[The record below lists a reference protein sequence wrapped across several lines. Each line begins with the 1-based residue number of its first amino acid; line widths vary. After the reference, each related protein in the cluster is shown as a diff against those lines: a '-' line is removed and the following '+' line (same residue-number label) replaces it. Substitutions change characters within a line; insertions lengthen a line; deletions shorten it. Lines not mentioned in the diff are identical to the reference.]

1 MADTATVPLL
11 TSHKADPAK
20 VPPTSIDDM
29 IEKYIGDTGGAVQ
42 LLKAVFVAFAWAFDA
57 QQVFI
62 SVFTDAEPQWH
73 CVDVAGGNNSSC
85 TPAAASPCALPPGT
99 WAWDRPAKTSV
110 VSEWALQCAGPA
122 LASLPASSF
131 FAGCLVGGFVL
142 TTLADS
148 VLGRKKTLLLS
159 LVSMSV
165 AGLLT
170 ALAPNVWAYAALRFV
185 SGFARSTVGT
195 CTLVLSTELV
205 GKRWRHT
212 VSVAA
217 FFCYTIGFLSL
228 PLLAYALREDSW
240 RSMYFWM
247 VVPCLFYAAL
257 IHLLAQESPRWLLVR
272 GHKRDAIESLR
283 QIATLDDSGGH
294 TTTNLSMLE
303 LELEACVSMHNEDGA
318 SSSGSGVFATLQ
330 VMWERPWAIRRLAAI
345 MVAGFGVGMVY
356 FGMPLTVGSLG
367 SNLYLSTA
375 YNALAEVPSSILSWL
390 LIARAN
396 RRTSVVVLAAS
407 AGVLSLA
414 CAAMPQRAEAAR
426 MAGELLSFFA
436 TCTAYDVIL
445 VYSIELFPTSVR
457 NSAVGLVRQAMVLG
471 GMAAPVLVALGRE
484 RSIWSFGVFG
494 LVIGC
499 SGLFAASLPE
509 TRWRSMSDTMED
521 EDMLSEA
528 AVPIAKCSDSGF
540 V

>member
-1 MADTATVPLL
+1 
-11 TSHKADPAK
+11 
-20 VPPTSIDDM
+20 
-29 IEKYIGDTGGAVQ
+29 
-42 LLKAVFVAFAWAFDA
+42 
-57 QQVFI
+57 
-62 SVFTDAEPQWH
+62 
-73 CVDVAGGNNSSC
+73 
-85 TPAAASPCALPPGT
+85 
-99 WAWDRPAKTSV
+99 V

-122 LASLPASSF
+122 LVSLPASSF

-148 VLGRKKTLLLS
+148 VLGRKKMLLVS

-170 ALAPNVWAYAALRFV
+170 ALAPNVWAYAALRFL
-185 SGFARSTVGT
+185 SGFARSIVGT

-205 GKRWRHT
+205 GKKWRDT

-228 PLLAYALREDSW
+228 PALAYAFREESW

-247 VVPCLFYAAL
+247 SVPCLFYATL
-257 IHLLAQESPRWLLVR
+257 LHFLAQESPRWLLVR
-272 GHKRDAIESLR
+272 GQKSDAIESLR
-283 QIATLDDSGGH
+283 QIAALDCGN
-294 TTTNLSMLE
+294 TTTDLSMLE
-303 LELEACVSMHNEDGA
+303 LELEACITTMHEDDGG
-318 SSSGSGVFATLQ
+318 SSGGSVFASLQ
-330 VMWERPWAIRRLAAI
+330 AMWGRPWAIRRLAAI

-375 YNALAEVPSSILSWL
+375 YNTLAEVPSSILSGL
-390 LIARAN
+390 LMARAN
-396 RRTSVVVLAAS
+396 RRSSVVALAAS
-407 AGVLSLA
+407 AGACSLA
-414 CAAMPQRAEAAR
+414 CVAIPQRAEAAR
-426 MAGELLSFFA
+426 MAAELLSFFA
-436 TCTAYDVIL
+436 TCTAYDLIL
-445 VYSIELFPTSVR
+445 IYSIELFPTSVR

-509 TRWRSMSDTMED
+509 TRGRSMSDTVED
-521 EDMLSEA
+521 EEMRSQA
-528 AVPIAKCSDSGF
+528 AVASYTSTNPLAKYADNDP